1 MSHAEDASAP
11 QRHFASDNNAGAHPE
26 VLAALAEAN
35 VGHVTGYGD
44 DPYTR
49 RAEAAFQALLGPQA
63 RVLFAFNGTGAN
75 VVALSAA
82 LRPHQAVICAEGAH
96 LDVDECGAYERFAGG
111 KLLPVPAAEGK
122 LTPAGVRSCMHG
134 IGDPHHVQPAALS
147 ISQSSEVGTVYS
159 LDELRALG
167 AVAREHGLLF
177 HVDGARLANAVV
189 SLGTDLRA
197 MLVDTGVDVLTFGGT
212 KNGLLFGE
220 AIVFVRDHPALA
232 VLPYARK
239 SGMQLASK
247 MRFVAAQF
255 EALLRDDLW
264 LRSAAHANRM
274 AQLLARRASAV
285 EGVRIAYPAQANGV
299 FAQLPPA
306 AIEPLRR
313 ERNFYVWNAEQ
324 SVVRWMCSFDTTEDD
339 VNEFADAVERVVRE
353 VGVPA

>member
-1 MSHAEDASAP
+1 MPD
-11 QRHFASDNNAGAHPE
+11 RHFASDNNAGAHPE

-35 VGHVTGYGD
+35 AGHVTGYGD

-96 LDVDECGAYERFAGG
+96 LDVDECGAYERFVGG
-111 KLLPVPAAEGK
+111 KLLPVPVENGK
-122 LTPAGVRSCMHG
+122 LTPAGVRSRMRG
-134 IGDPHHVQPAALS
+134 IGDPHHIQPAAIS

-159 LDELRALG
+159 LAELRALG
-167 AVAREHGLLF
+167 DVAREHGLLF

-189 SLGTDLRA
+189 SLDTDLRA

-220 AIVFVRDHPALA
+220 AIVFVREHPALA
-232 VLPYARK
+232 LLPYARK
-239 SGMQLASK
+239 QGMQLASK

-264 LRSAAHANRM
+264 RRSAAQANRM
-274 AQLLARRASAV
+274 AQLLARRASAID
-285 EGVRIAYPAQANGV
+285 GVRIAYPVEANGV
-299 FAQLPPA
+299 FAQLPRA
-306 AIEPLRR
+306 AIEPLQR
-313 ERNFYVWNAEQ
+313 ERKFYVWNAEQ
-324 SVVRWMCSFDTTEDD
+324 SVVRWMCSFDTTEED
-339 VNEFADAVERVVRE
+339 VHGFADAVEREVRAIRA
-353 VGVPA
+353 PA